1 MSSVTR
7 STGRIVSHWAW
18 LPAVLIAVI
27 ALAVTMPDARG
38 QGHDD
43 QGQGQKGT
51 GDEAASQ
58 PAAVDSVRILEQAVA
73 ADSSYE
79 NLYRLGVAYLD
90 RDRAVE
96 AVRIFQRCTEL
107 KPNDLKSWVN
117 YGAAQDAIGHG
128 GDARKAYRE
137 ALTIKADDEIALCR
151 LAASLYAGADRT
163 AAMDTL
169 RLTIREHPKS
179 YCAYFTL
186 GVAFADAQ
194 MYQEAIRSWE
204 KVVEFAPDT
213 PEAQSARESISTLR
227 QLLSTQ

>member
-1 MSSVTR
+1 MR
-7 STGRIVSHWAW
+7 HLAW
-18 LPAVLIAVI
+18 IPVILVAVV
-27 ALAVTMPDARG
+27 ALAAAMPEARG
-38 QGHDD
+38 QGHEGHDHD
-43 QGQGQKGT
+43 HGQSAET
-51 GDEAASQ
+51 APAIAS
-58 PAAVDSVRILEQAVA
+58 VDSVRILEEAVA
-73 ADSSYE
+73 ADSSYD
-79 NLYRLGVAYLD
+79 NLYRLGIAYLD

-96 AVRIFQRCTEL
+96 AVRMFQLCTEL

-128 GDARKAYRE
+128 GDARKAYRQ
-137 ALTIKADDEIALCR
+137 ALTISDGDEIALCR
-151 LAASLYAGADRT
+151 LAASLYAGAYRT

-169 RLTIREHPKS
+169 RLTIRKHPES

-194 MYQEAIRSWE
+194 MYEEAIRSWE

-227 QLLSTQ
+227 QLLRTQ